1 MKKILFSFF
10 SLLFTINLFSQN
22 WDINILHQI
31 NTKYPTNS
39 SLKTISATAEP
50 LTVAIP
56 FGMVSV
62 ALITNNKK
70 LELKAYKLM
79 GSIFVTAAITEGL
92 KIAINRARPYET
104 YPNLI
109 YPNSYEAGKSFP
121 SAHTS
126 LAFATATSL
135 FINNKK
141 WYIALP
147 AYGWATSVAYS
158 RLYLGEHYPTDVIAG
173 AIVGAGSAWLSDWL
187 TKKYFTKHKK

>member
-1 MKKILFSFF
+1 MKKIFFIFF
-10 SLLFTINLFSQN
+10 SLFLSTNLFSQN

-39 SLKTISATAEP
+39 ALKAISATAEP

-70 LELKAYKLM
+70 LELNAYKLM

-109 YPNSYEAGKSFP
+109 YPYSYEAGKSFP